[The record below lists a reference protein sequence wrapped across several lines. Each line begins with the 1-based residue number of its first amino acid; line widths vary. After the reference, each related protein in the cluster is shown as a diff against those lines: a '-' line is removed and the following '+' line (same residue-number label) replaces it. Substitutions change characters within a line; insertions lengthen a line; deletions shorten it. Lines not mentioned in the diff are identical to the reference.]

1 MPLAGPVSALS
12 AVGWL
17 ARRWLVPSSAA
28 LAQATEIWDLVA
40 ALEVDLGDQGRILVR
55 ASGTEP
61 VIRVMVEA
69 AEEAVADAIAAQLV
83 AAVVASLDVER

>member
-1 MPLAGPVSALS
+1 MLTLYPQVLTSV
-12 AVGWL
+12 
-17 ARRWLVPSSAA
+17 RVPSSAA
-28 LAQATEIWDLVA
+28 LAQATEVWDLVA
-40 ALEVDLGDQGRILVR
+40 ALEADLGDQGRILVR